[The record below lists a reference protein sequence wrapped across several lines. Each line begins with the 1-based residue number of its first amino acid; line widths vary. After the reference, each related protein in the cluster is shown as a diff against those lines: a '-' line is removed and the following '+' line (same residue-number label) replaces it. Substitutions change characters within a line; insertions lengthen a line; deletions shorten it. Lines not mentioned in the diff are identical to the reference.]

1 MEYEVI
7 KFENDNVEL
16 EVNVSPEEETVW
28 LSLSEMCLLFDRD
41 KSVVSRHINN
51 IYKEGELD
59 RDQTVAKNATVQNEG
74 TKTVVRQIDYYN
86 LDVILAVG
94 HRVKSNNGNLLKRF
108 LDEYLSK
115 NNSLS
120 SNIIIYN
127 NGNINLAVNVSPN
140 EETVWLNVNQIAA
153 LFDTSTDNVY
163 LHIKNIKKEGEL
175 DGSLCKDSL
184 LTEQTD
190 IALVEK
196 SSVTEQYHKKIPSIG
211 SDGKTY
217 EIDYYNFD
225 MILAVGYRVKSPR
238 AIEFRRWVSTIL
250 KKYLLKGYVINE
262 DRAIVTQEN
271 YLNLVNKVDA
281 LDNRVTKI
289 EKKEKRLLVQDKII
303 YENHVFDALVI
314 MARIIETAKET
325 ILLIDPYVDALAI
338 DTFKNKSK
346 GTELIVITS
355 SKAKIEKHEIDKFNE
370 QYGNLTIMNDDR
382 IHDRY
387 LILDDEMFYHVG
399 SSINYL
405 GKRLSQITLIED
417 PDVVEALRK
426 KFEAYVLEKKIR
438 EGLDDIEAGRVLSA
452 DEVSKLLEDEF
463 GIK

>member
-1 MEYEVI
+1 
-7 KFENDNVEL
+7 
-16 EVNVSPEEETVW
+16 
-28 LSLSEMCLLFDRD
+28 
-41 KSVVSRHINN
+41 
-51 IYKEGELD
+51 
-59 RDQTVAKNATVQNEG
+59 
-74 TKTVVRQIDYYN
+74 
-86 LDVILAVG
+86 
-94 HRVKSNNGNLLKRF
+94 
-108 LDEYLSK
+108 
-115 NNSLS
+115 
-120 SNIIIYN
+120 
-127 NGNINLAVNVSPN
+127 
-140 EETVWLNVNQIAA
+140 
-153 LFDTSTDNVY
+153 
-163 LHIKNIKKEGEL
+163 
-175 DGSLCKDSL
+175 
-184 LTEQTD
+184 
-190 IALVEK
+190 
-196 SSVTEQYHKKIPSIG
+196 
-211 SDGKTY
+211 
-217 EIDYYNFD
+217 

-417 PDVVEALRK
+417 PDVVETLRK